1 MVTIVITL
9 LTLCVGIIFIFIIS
23 LENISKDIEKIDKKY
38 KNEIEVINYRFNTV
52 YDHEEKYNI
61 KFFKLEEK
69 NTLLEKRI
77 LKLEKEILQ
86 LKSGDN
92 SKFY

>member
-1 MVTIVITL
+1 MITTVITL
-9 LTLCVGIIFIFIIS
+9 LTLCVGLVFIFIIS
-23 LENISKDIEKIDKKY
+23 IENLNKDIKKIEEKY
-38 KNEIEVINYRFNTV
+38 KDKMDVINYRFNNV
-52 YDHEEKYNI
+52 YDHEGKNNI
-61 KFFKLEEK
+61 KIFKLEEK

-77 LKLEKEILQ
+77 SKLEKEILQ

>member
-1 MVTIVITL
+1 MVTTVITL
-9 LTLCVGIIFIFIIS
+9 LTLCVGLVFVFMAS
-23 LENISKDIEKIDKKY
+23 LKNISKDIEKLKNHY
-38 KNEIEVINYRFNTV
+38 KNEINTINHRFDNV
-52 YDHEEKYNI
+52 YDHEGKYNVKI
-61 KFFKLEEK
+61 FKLEEK
-69 NTLLEKRI
+69 NTLLDKRI

>member
-1 MVTIVITL
+1 MITTVITL
-9 LTLCVGIIFIFIIS
+9 LTLCVGLVFIFMTS
-23 LENISKDIEKIDKKY
+23 LENVSKDIEKIDKKY
-38 KNEIEVINYRFNTV
+38 KNEMEVINYRFNTV
-52 YDHEEKYNI
+52 YDHEGKNNI
-61 KFFKLEEK
+61 KIFKLEEK

-77 LKLEKEILQ
+77 SKLEKEILQ

>member
-1 MVTIVITL
+1 MITTVITL

-38 KNEIEVINYRFNTV
+38 KNEMEVINYRFNTV
-52 YDHEEKYNI
+52 YDHEGKNNI
-61 KFFKLEEK
+61 KIFKLEEK

-77 LKLEKEILQ
+77 SKLEKEILQ

>member
-1 MVTIVITL
+1 MITTVITL

-23 LENISKDIEKIDKKY
+23 LENVSKDIEKIDKKY
-38 KNEIEVINYRFNTV
+38 KNEMEVINYRFNTV
-52 YDHEEKYNI
+52 YDHEGKNNI
-61 KFFKLEEK
+61 KIFKLEEK

-77 LKLEKEILQ
+77 SKLEKEILQ

>member
-1 MVTIVITL
+1 MVTTVITL
-9 LTLCVGIIFIFIIS
+9 LTLCVGIIFIFVIS
-23 LENISKDIEKIDKKY
+23 LENVSKDIEKIDKKY
-38 KNEIEVINYRFNTV
+38 KNEIEVINHRFDNV

>member
-1 MVTIVITL
+1 MITTVITL

-23 LENISKDIEKIDKKY
+23 LENVSKDIE
-38 KNEIEVINYRFNTV
+38 TV
-52 YDHEEKYNI
+52 YDHEGKNNI
-61 KFFKLEEK
+61 KIFKLEEK

-77 LKLEKEILQ
+77 SKLEKEILQ

>member
-1 MVTIVITL
+1 MITTVITL

-23 LENISKDIEKIDKKY
+23 LENVSKDIEKIDKKY
-38 KNEIEVINYRFNTV
+38 KNEMEVINYRFNNV
-52 YDHEEKYNI
+52 YDHEGKYNI
-61 KFFKLEEK
+61 EIFKLEEK

-77 LKLEKEILQ
+77 SKLEKEILQ

>member
-1 MVTIVITL
+1 MITTVITL

-23 LENISKDIEKIDKKY
+23 LENVSKDIEKIDKKY
-38 KNEIEVINYRFNTV
+38 KNEMEVINYRFNTV
-52 YDHEEKYNI
+52 YDHEGKNNI
-61 KFFKLEEK
+61 KIFKLEEK

-77 LKLEKEILQ
+77 SKLEKEILQ

-92 SKFY
+92 SRFY

>member
-1 MVTIVITL
+1 MVTVVITL

-38 KNEIEVINYRFNTV
+38 KNEMEVINYRFNTV

-77 LKLEKEILQ
+77 SKLEKEILQ

>member
-1 MVTIVITL
+1 MITTVITL
-9 LTLCVGIIFIFIIS
+9 LTLCVGLVFIFIIS
-23 LENISKDIEKIDKKY
+23 IENLNKDIKKIEEKY
-38 KNEIEVINYRFNTV
+38 KDKMYVINYRFNNV
-52 YDHEEKYNI
+52 YDHEGKYNI
-61 KFFKLEEK
+61 EIFKLEEK

-77 LKLEKEILQ
+77 SKLEKEILQ

>member
-1 MVTIVITL
+1 MITTVITL

-23 LENISKDIEKIDKKY
+23 LENVSKDIEKIDKKY
-38 KNEIEVINYRFNTV
+38 KNEMEVINYRFNTV
-52 YDHEEKYNI
+52 YDHEGKYNI
-61 KFFKLEEK
+61 EIFKLEEK

-77 LKLEKEILQ
+77 SKLEKEILQ

>member
-1 MVTIVITL
+1 MITTVITL

-23 LENISKDIEKIDKKY
+23 LENVSKDIEKIDKKY
-38 KNEIEVINYRFNTV
+38 KNEMEVINYRFNTV
-52 YDHEEKYNI
+52 YDHEGKNNVKI
-61 KFFKLEEK
+61 FKLEEK

-77 LKLEKEILQ
+77 SKLEKEILQ

>member
-1 MVTIVITL
+1 MITTVITL
-9 LTLCVGIIFIFIIS
+9 LTLCVGLVFIFIIS
-23 LENISKDIEKIDKKY
+23 IENLNKDIKKIEEKY
-38 KNEIEVINYRFNTV
+38 KDKMDVINYRFNNV
-52 YDHEEKYNI
+52 YDHEGKYNI
-61 KFFKLEEK
+61 EIFKLEEK

-77 LKLEKEILQ
+77 SKLEKEILQ

>member
-1 MVTIVITL
+1 MITTVITL
-9 LTLCVGIIFIFIIS
+9 LTLCVGLVFIFIIS
-23 LENISKDIEKIDKKY
+23 IENLNKDIKKIEEKY
-38 KNEIEVINYRFNTV
+38 KNEMDVINHRFNIV
-52 YDHEEKYNI
+52 YDHEGKYNVEI
-61 KFFKLEEK
+61 FKSEEK

-77 LKLEKEILQ
+77 SKLEKEILQ

>member
-1 MVTIVITL
+1 MITTVITL

-23 LENISKDIEKIDKKY
+23 LENVSKDIEKIDKKY
-38 KNEIEVINYRFNTV
+38 KNEMEVINYRFNTV
-52 YDHEEKYNI
+52 YDHE
-61 KFFKLEEK
+61 

-77 LKLEKEILQ
+77 SKLEKEILQ

>member
-1 MVTIVITL
+1 MITTVITL
-9 LTLCVGIIFIFIIS
+9 LTLCVGLVFIFMIS
-23 LENISKDIEKIDKKY
+23 IENLNKDIKKIEEKY
-38 KNEIEVINYRFNTV
+38 KNEMDVINYRFNTV
-52 YDHEEKYNI
+52 YNHERKYNVEI
-61 KFFKLEEK
+61 FKLEEK

-77 LKLEKEILQ
+77 SKLEKEILQ

>member
-1 MVTIVITL
+1 MITTVITL
-9 LTLCVGIIFIFIIS
+9 LTLCVGLVFIFMTS
-23 LENISKDIEKIDKKY
+23 LENVSRDIENVKKQY
-38 KNEIEVINYRFNTV
+38 KNEMDVINYRFNNV
-52 YDHEEKYNI
+52 YDHEGKYNVEI
-61 KFFKLEEK
+61 FKLEEK

-77 LKLEKEILQ
+77 SKLEKEILQ